1 MQINNIDIL
10 NCQLGGTHLI
20 EANAGTGKTYTITA
34 LTVRLLIETPMTVEQ
49 ILVVTFTK
57 AAVADLKTKIYERLM
72 EMRAALNGK
81 EPKTEFVR
89 DYLKKEL
96 PDNAGQKIDA
106 AIRDFDMNG
115 ISTIHGFCQKMLT
128 ENSFG
133 GNIAFGTKLAGDA
146 SSLLKRP
153 VQDYWRKRMY
163 GMKPDFA
170 RLVMGETPDTMTA
183 FVNNMM
189 NNPSMRMINRP
200 QVSEEDFETVQT
212 KISAAFKAMKSILA
226 ECDFPQMIQ
235 DIYGNLNGKT
245 YGKGSAESA
254 FGLLQRLET
263 PEPPAEHKLHLLTT
277 QKIQKSPNKNKTA
290 PIHPLYDAVDEW
302 LGLCDSLKSM
312 KADYRTMIKCE
323 FYDHCVSTLED
334 YNQLADSQSYTD
346 LIVRMREA
354 VMGGSSMK
362 ETLRK
367 RYHAA
372 MIDEFQ
378 DTDPFQYDI
387 FHETFAE
394 TGRPLFMIGDPK
406 QAIYAFRGA
415 DVFTY
420 LKAAQDRE
428 EQYTLTTNHRSD
440 SGLVQAVNR
449 FFAAEK
455 PFCIDRIGYNPSQGK
470 QSLSLIESGERR
482 RPLTFW
488 YDDNE
493 EKPNPAQMAEKCA
506 FEIARLLNAKAQ
518 LEDKDGKRAV
528 VPSDFAV
535 LTLTNDQALKA
546 RDALIRY
553 RIPCV
558 VTGAENVFYT
568 VQASQ
573 IMHFVAALVRPYSE
587 KAVRTALAS
596 DIFGLTADELFNLSD
611 RLEGIF
617 EDFAEFSDIMR
628 TKGIAPVFFRAAERY
643 KMFIRLAE
651 RRGGERII
659 TNFIHLTELLQQYEA
674 EHRASPAQL
683 LLWLTEKTGG
693 ASGREDEHL
702 QKMDSD
708 DNAVNITTVHKSK
721 GLEYNIVFTPFLMY
735 GKRRD
740 GRSFPKY
747 HDENSELVMDMAPDT
762 EASQAADTEALSESL
777 RLAYVA
783 LTRAK
788 AACYTAYAPVDMH
801 HSSSMGYIIN
811 GAVGKD
817 IKYDIASIGRFI
829 GGSEHI
835 ALLPLPE
842 AVLQHYA
849 PERPKTAVENRN
861 FEGKIGES
869 WQMNSFSRLVHK
881 ASSDRD
887 TDQFA
892 PQTAE
897 KSIGYSIFSFPK
909 GAKAGN
915 CLHECM
921 EDIPLE
927 QTDRKT
933 IENVV
938 ENRLKQYFFDEKFI
952 PAVSENIQ
960 NILTRELIDGIA
972 LSGIPNDS
980 FVHEMEFNLFTRKFG
995 AEEIADIFAAAGE
1008 TEFAKAAAT
1017 LDFASMQGYLTGF
1030 ADLIFI
1036 RGGRF
1041 YILDWKSNFLGAR
1054 AEDYSQNRMMD
1065 EMLNSHYYLQLY
1077 IYTLALHMHLTR
1089 YMPDYDFDRHI
1100 GGGIYIFMR
1109 GVEKTG
1115 ENGIFFHQPKREI
1128 IEKMAETAV
1137 RQ

>member
-34 LTVRLLIETPMTVEQ
+34 LMVRLLIEKPVTVEQ

-57 AAVADLKTKIYERLM
+57 AAVADLKTKIYERLI
-72 EMRAALNGK
+72 EMRSALDGV
-81 EPKTEFVR
+81 EPQTDFIRE
-89 DYLKKEL
+89 YLKKDL
-96 PDNAGQKIDA
+96 PEDAKQRIDA

-146 SSLLKRP
+146 SALLKRP

-163 GMKPDFA
+163 SMKADFA
-170 RLVMGETPDTMTA
+170 ELLTGETPESIIS
-183 FVNNMM
+183 FIKNMM
-189 NNPSMRMINRP
+189 DNPSMRIVNRP
-200 QVSEEDFETVQT
+200 DISEDDFETVRK
-212 KISAAFKAMKSILA
+212 KIADAFGNMKYILNG
-226 ECDFPQMIQ
+226 CDIPNMIK
-235 DIYGNLNGKT
+235 DIYDNLNGRT
-245 YGKGSAESA
+245 YGKGSAENA
-254 FGLLQRLET
+254 FEVLKNLQS
-263 PEPPAEHKLHLLTT
+263 PEPPSEHKLHLLTA
-277 QKIQKSPNKNKTA
+277 QKIQSSPNKNKTA
-290 PIHPLYDAVDEW
+290 PVHPLYDAVDEW
-302 LGLCDSLKSM
+302 LGLTESLSAM
-312 KADYRTMIKCE
+312 KADFKTMIKCE
-323 FYDHCVSTLED
+323 FYDHCISTMDD

-354 VMGGSSMK
+354 VMGGMSMK

-387 FHETFAE
+387 FHETFST

-428 EQYTLTTNHRSD
+428 QQYTLTTNHRSD
-440 SGLVQAVNR
+440 SGLVEAVNL
-449 FFAAEK
+449 FFASEK
-455 PFCIDRIGYNPSQGK
+455 PFCIDRIGYNPSAGK
-470 QSLSLIESGERR
+470 QTLSLIESGVRR
-482 RPLTFW
+482 SPLTFW
-488 YDDNE
+488 YDDCE
-493 EKPNPAQMAEKCA
+493 EKPDAAQIAEKCA

-518 LEDKDGKRAV
+518 LADNDGKRTV
-528 VPSDFAV
+528 IPSDFAV
-535 LTLTNDQALKA
+535 LTLKNEQALKV
-546 RDALIRY
+546 RDALIKY

-568 VQASQ
+568 AQASQ
-573 IMHFVAALVRPYSE
+573 MKHFVAALVRPYSE

-596 DIFGLTADELFNLSD
+596 DIFGLTAGELFTLSE

-617 EDFAEFSDIMR
+617 EDFAEFSDIMK
-628 TKGIAPVFFRAAERY
+628 TKGIAPVFFRAAEKY
-643 KMFIRLAE
+643 EMFSRLAE

-674 EHRASPAQL
+674 EHRASPTQL

-693 ASGREDEHL
+693 AAGREDEYL

-708 DNAVNITTVHKSK
+708 DNAVNITTIHKSK

-740 GRSFPKY
+740 GKSFPKY
-747 HDENSELVMDMAPDT
+747 HNENSDLVIDMAPDSD
-762 EASQAADTEALSESL
+762 ASKTADTEALSESL

-788 AACYTAYAPVDMH
+788 AVCYTAYAPVDMH
-801 HSSSMGYIIN
+801 HSSSIGYIIN

-817 IKYDIASIGRFI
+817 VKYDIAAIHRFA
-829 GGSEHI
+829 GGCEHI
-835 ALLPLPE
+835 AILPMPQ
-842 AVLQHYA
+842 AVLQHYT
-849 PERPKTAVENRN
+849 PEKHKTDIHNRV
-861 FEGKIGES
+861 FSGKISES

-881 ASSDRD
+881 ASHDRD

-892 PQTAE
+892 PQTDE
-897 KSIGYSIFSFPK
+897 KNQGYSIFSFPK

-927 QTDRKT
+927 KSDMET
-933 IENVV
+933 IESSVRD
-938 ENRLKQYFFDEKFI
+938 RLKQYFFDEKFI
-952 PAVSENIQ
+952 PAVTENIHS
-960 NILTRELIDGIA
+960 ILTRELTDGIT
-972 LSGIPNDS
+972 LSGIPDCD
-980 FVHEMEFNLFTRKFG
+980 FVHEMEFNLSTRQFSAG
-995 AEEIADIFAAAGE
+995 EIADIFAWDGE

-1017 LDFASMQGYLTGF
+1017 LDFTAVKGYLTGF

-1036 RGGRF
+1036 RDGKF
-1041 YILDWKSNFLGAR
+1041 YVLDWKSNFLGAR
-1054 AEDYSQNRMMD
+1054 AEDYSQSRMLD

-1077 IYTLALHMHLTR
+1077 IYTLALHVHLTR

-1115 ENGIFFHQPKREI
+1115 ENGIFFHKPKRKI

-1137 RQ
+1137 KQ

>member
-1 MQINNIDIL
+1 MKINNIDIL
-10 NCQLGGTHLI
+10 NCPLSGSNLI

-57 AAVADLKTKIYERLM
+57 AAVADLKTKIYERLI
-72 EMRAALNGK
+72 EMRAALDGK

-96 PDNAGQKIDA
+96 PENAKQKIDA

-146 SSLLKRP
+146 SALLKRP

-163 GMKPDFA
+163 GMKPEFA
-170 RLVMGETPDTMTA
+170 ELLTGETPDTMIS
-183 FVNNMM
+183 FVKNMM
-189 NNPSMRMINRP
+189 DNPSMRIINRP
-200 QVSEEDFETVQT
+200 QVSEEDFETVQA
-212 KISAAFKAMKSILA
+212 KISAAFAGVKEILA
-226 ECDFPQMIQ
+226 GCDIRQMIQ
-235 DIYGNLNGKT
+235 DIYGNLNGRT

-254 FGLLQRLET
+254 FDTLVNLKT
-263 PEPPAEHKLHLLTT
+263 SEPPALHKLHLLTT
-277 QKIQKSPNKNKTA
+277 QKIQSSPNKNKTA
-290 PIHPLYDAVDEW
+290 PDHPLYDAVDEW
-302 LGLCDSLKSM
+302 LGLCDSMKSM
-312 KADYRTMIKCE
+312 KADFRTMIKCG
-323 FYDHCVSTLED
+323 FYDHCVSTLDE

-354 VMGGSSMK
+354 VMRGTSMK

-387 FHETFAE
+387 FHETFSL
-394 TGRPLFMIGDPK
+394 LFMIGDPK

-420 LKAAQDRE
+420 LKAAENRE

-440 SGLVQAVNR
+440 SGLVEAVNR
-449 FFAAEK
+449 FFASEK
-455 PFCIDRIGYNPSQGK
+455 PFCINRIGYNPSAGK
-470 QSLSLIESGERR
+470 QTLSFIESGKRR
-482 RPLTFW
+482 RPLTLW
-488 YDDNE
+488 YDDRD
-493 EKPNPAQMAEKCA
+493 EKPSPALMAEKCA
-506 FEIARLLNAKAQ
+506 FEITRILNAKAQ
-518 LEDKDGKRAV
+518 LEDRDGKRTV
-528 VPSDFAV
+528 IPSDFAV
-535 LTLTNDQALKA
+535 LTLTNDQALKV

-558 VTGAENVFYT
+558 VTGAENVFFT

-596 DIFGLTADELFNLSD
+596 DIFGFTADGLFSLSD
-611 RLEGIF
+611 KLEGIF

-628 TKGIAPVFFRAAERY
+628 TKGIAPVFFRAAEKY
-643 KMFIRLAE
+643 GMFTRLAE

-674 EHRASPAQL
+674 EHRASPSQL

-693 ASGREDEHL
+693 ASGREDEYL

-747 HDENSELVMDMAPDT
+747 HDKNSELVMDLAADS

-788 AACYTAYAPVDMH
+788 AACYTAYSPVDMH

-817 IKYDIASIGRFI
+817 IKYDIELINKFV
-829 GGSEHI
+829 GGNEHI
-835 ALLPLPE
+835 ELLPLPE

-849 PERPKTAVENRN
+849 PERQKTAMENRS

-869 WQMNSFSRLVHK
+869 WHMNSFSRLVHK
-881 ASSDRD
+881 ASYDRD
-887 TDQFA
+887 TDQFT
-892 PQTAE
+892 PQTDRKNA
-897 KSIGYSIFSFPK
+897 GYSIFSFPK

-927 QTDRKT
+927 QTDAKT
-933 IENVV
+933 IENAVR
-938 ENRLKQYFFDEKFI
+938 ERLKQYFFDEKFI
-952 PAVSENIQ
+952 PAVTENIE
-960 NILTRELIDGIA
+960 NILTRELIDGIT
-972 LSGIPNDS
+972 LSGIPKDS
-980 FVHEMEFNLFTRKFG
+980 FVHEMEFSLFTRRFG
-995 AEEIADIFAAAGE
+995 AEEIAGIFAAAGE

-1017 LDFASMQGYLTGF
+1017 LDFAAMQGYLTGF

-1041 YILDWKSNFLGAR
+1041 YILDWKSNFLGAG
-1054 AEDYSQNRMMD
+1054 AEDYSQDRMMD

-1077 IYTLALHMHLTR
+1077 IYTLALHVHLTR

-1100 GGGIYIFMR
+1100 GGSIYIFMR

>member
-1 MQINNIDIL
+1 MKINNIDIL
-10 NCQLGGTHLI
+10 NCQLGGSNLI

-34 LTVRLLIETPMTVEQ
+34 LTIRLLIEKAMPIEQ

-57 AAVADLKTKIYERLM
+57 AAVADLKTKIYERLI
-72 EMRAALNGK
+72 EMRAALAGK

-89 DYLKKEL
+89 DYLKKGL
-96 PDNAGQKIDA
+96 PENAKQCIEA

-146 SSLLKRP
+146 SALLKRP

-163 GMKPDFA
+163 SMKAEFA
-170 RLVMGETPDTMTA
+170 ELLTGETPESIIS
-183 FVNNMM
+183 FVKNMM
-189 NNPSMRMINRP
+189 DNPSMRIVNRP
-200 QVSEEDFETVQT
+200 DVSEEDFERVQA
-212 KISAAFKAMKSILA
+212 KITDAFKNVKDTLSGCNI
-226 ECDFPQMIQ
+226 EQMIK
-235 DIYGNLNGKT
+235 DIYDNLNGRT
-245 YGKGSAESA
+245 YGKGSVENA
-254 FGLLQRLET
+254 FDALTNLKS
-263 PEPPAEHKLHLLTT
+263 PEPPAVHKLHLLTT
-277 QKIQKSPNKNKTA
+277 QKIQSSPNKNKTA
-290 PIHPLYDAVDEW
+290 PVHPLYDAVDEW
-302 LGLCDSLKSM
+302 LGLCDTLKAM
-312 KADYRTMIKCE
+312 KADFRTMIKCG
-323 FYDHCVSTLED
+323 FYDHCVNTLDE

-354 VMGGSSMK
+354 VMSGSSMK

-367 RYHAA
+367 RYQAA

-387 FHETFAE
+387 FHETFSL
-394 TGRPLFMIGDPK
+394 LFMIGDPK

-420 LKAAQDRE
+420 LKAAENRE
-428 EQYTLTTNHRSD
+428 EQYTLTVNHRSD
-440 SGLVQAVNR
+440 SGLVEAMNR
-449 FFAAEK
+449 FFASEK
-455 PFCIDRIGYNPSQGK
+455 PFCIERIGYNPSAGRQT
-470 QSLSLIESGERR
+470 LSLIESGKRR
-482 RPLTFW
+482 RPLTLW
-488 YDDNE
+488 YDDRD
-493 EKPNPAQMAEKCA
+493 EKPNPAQMAEKCS
-506 FEIARLLNAKAQ
+506 FEIARILNAKAQ
-518 LEDKDGKRAV
+518 LEDKDGKRTV
-528 VPSDFAV
+528 IPSDFAV
-535 LTLTNDQALKA
+535 LTLTNDQALKV

-596 DIFGLTADELFNLSD
+596 DIFGFTADEIFNLSD

-628 TKGIAPVFFRAAERY
+628 TKGIAPVFFRAAEKYR
-643 KMFIRLAE
+643 MFTRLAE

-674 EHRASPAQL
+674 EHRASPTQL

-693 ASGREDEHL
+693 RSGREDEYL

-735 GKRRD
+735 GKKRD
-740 GRSFPKY
+740 SRSFPKY
-747 HDENSELVMDMAPDT
+747 HDENSDLVMDMAPDS
-762 EASQAADTEALSESL
+762 EASKAADTEALSESL

-788 AACYTAYAPVDMH
+788 AVCYTAYAPVDMH
-801 HSSSMGYIIN
+801 HSSSIGYIIN
-811 GAVGKD
+811 GTVGKD
-817 IKYDIASIGRFI
+817 VKYDTTSINKFV
-829 GGSEHI
+829 GGCGQI

-849 PERPKTAVENRN
+849 PEKPKTEVKHRI
-861 FEGKIGES
+861 FSGKISES

-881 ASSDRD
+881 VSYDRD

-892 PQTAE
+892 PQTEE
-897 KSIGYSIFSFPK
+897 KNSGYSIFTFPK

-921 EDIPLE
+921 EDIHLE
-927 QTDRKT
+927 NTDRKT
-933 IENVV
+933 V
-938 ENRLKQYFFDEKFI
+938 ENAVRERLKQYFFDEKFI
-952 PAVSENIQ
+952 PAVTENIH
-960 NILTRELIDGIA
+960 NILTRELIDGIT
-972 LSGIPNDS
+972 LSGIPQDS
-980 FVHEMEFNLFTRKFG
+980 FVHEMEFSLFTHRFG
-995 AEEIADIFAAAGE
+995 AEEIADIFAKAGE

-1017 LDFASMQGYLTGF
+1017 LDFAAMQGYLTGF

-1036 RGGRF
+1036 SGGKF
-1041 YILDWKSNFLGAR
+1041 YILDWKSNFLGAQ
-1054 AEDYSQNRMMD
+1054 AEDYSLNRMLD

-1077 IYTLALHMHLTR
+1077 IYTLALHVHLMR
-1089 YMPDYDFDRHI
+1089 YMPDYDFDKHI

-1109 GVEKTG
+1109 GVEQTG

-1128 IEKMAETAV
+1128 IEKMAKTAV
-1137 RQ
+1137 KQ